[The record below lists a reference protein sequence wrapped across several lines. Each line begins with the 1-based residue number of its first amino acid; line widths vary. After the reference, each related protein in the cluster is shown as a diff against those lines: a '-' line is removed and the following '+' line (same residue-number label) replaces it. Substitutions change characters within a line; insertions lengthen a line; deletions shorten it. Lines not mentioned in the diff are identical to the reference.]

1 MPAGWKGVPNRSK
14 PMQRHVRA
22 QRPSQVDTQERFR
35 YRQVDEKGQM
45 EAGRRGQNRSLHM
58 HVHIPTYT
66 RIFILRFQRRGRA
79 KDTQYSRIHMR
90 TPIKVPFVSKI
101 LQNLQQPGVQPLQN
115 LYGTP
120 YNLFQTPG
128 NVVLA
133 LDS

>member
-1 MPAGWKGVPNRSK
+1 
-14 PMQRHVRA
+14 
-22 QRPSQVDTQERFR
+22 
-35 YRQVDEKGQM
+35 
-45 EAGRRGQNRSLHM
+45 
-58 HVHIPTYT
+58 
-66 RIFILRFQRRGRA
+66 
-79 KDTQYSRIHMR
+79 MR